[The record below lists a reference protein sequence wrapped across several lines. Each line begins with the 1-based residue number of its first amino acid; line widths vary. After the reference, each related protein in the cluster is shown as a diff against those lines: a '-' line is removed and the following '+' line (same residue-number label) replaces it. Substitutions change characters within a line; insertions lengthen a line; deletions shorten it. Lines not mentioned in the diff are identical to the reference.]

1 MQPQIEKD
9 LRAAMIAGEKDKV
22 ETLKVIKS
30 ALQYEAV
37 AKNVKPEELS
47 DEQAQAVLAREAKK
61 RVEAAEL
68 YEKAGESE
76 RAAKEKAE
84 KVLIDGYLPA
94 QMDPAELEA
103 IVQDEIAKAGDVS
116 IKDMGRIIGAV
127 RARTG
132 AGADGSTIAQLVKK
146 ALEPA

>member
-1 MQPQIEKD
+1 MLNRKTCLTSRSRQCWP
-9 LRAAMIAGEKDKV
+9 
-22 ETLKVIKS
+22 
-30 ALQYEAV
+30 
-37 AKNVKPEELS
+37 AKPKNGPKPPS
-47 DEQAQAVLAREAKK
+47 
-61 RVEAAEL
+61 L

-84 KVLIDGYLPA
+84 KTLIDGYLPA

-103 IVQDEIAKAGDVS
+103 IVQDEIAKAGDAS

-132 AGADGSTIAQLVKK
+132 AGADGATIAQLVKK